1 MTSNATVGSSPPL
14 LERVSPELV
23 PELRRY
29 HLRHRQGVEDMVR
42 TGSREAGLAAGQR
55 HAKAFDGLLSALFH
69 AAHAAMIREKIWWPV
84 SLAAVGSYGRGAVS
98 LHSDLDVRLVTR
110 KDAQRAAP
118 VAEALLYPLWDSGL
132 SVGHQ
137 VITADDTIDLA
148 RTDLPTATSLLDWR
162 HVAGDGAVGEAMLA
176 RAYEGV
182 FGPGNLRAFIERL
195 GEQAEERAVKYGGSV
210 FLLEPDVKNGA
221 GGIRDLDIAQWAA
234 RARWHA
240 KDLADC
246 VRLGVL
252 VPREILPLE
261 AALSFIWRVRNLLHF
276 HAGRRSDRLSFEQQE
291 QIAERMGYGSKGPD
305 VERFMSDYYR
315 HARTA
320 LRGRDAMLLRALPP
334 PRRRPVERRLGGGL
348 KTTNEK
354 LSFVDP
360 ADLEEDPALALRLYD
375 EAIKRN
381 LEVYPFARDAVMRAA
396 TSPAFAEKLRK
407 SPEAAQL
414 FVKLCTDPQE
424 ARVRGG
430 SILAE
435 LHDVGLL
442 VAMIPEF
449 APVVGRVHHD
459 VYHVYTV
466 DVHSVAAVERLSA
479 LCRGDLAEEHPMA
492 CRVAAEIVRPRVLF
506 LATLLHDIGKD
517 IGGRSHSERGRE
529 LAGAILGRLGL
540 SEADVAEVQHLVLKH
555 LRMYH
560 VATRRDV
567 DDPKTLEEFAADVHG
582 VEGLRELYLL
592 TISDVSTTS
601 PTAFTSW
608 KARMLDDLYAGAE
621 RWLLK
626 GGSTRADGDGAA
638 ALRAAVLERCPHDEA
653 RDFAR
658 HYLAAMP
665 VRYLYANDP
674 DAMAAHVEFAVAAAG
689 VPVRVRA
696 FTEDAPYV
704 EIGVTAE
711 DRPGLLAVIT
721 AAMAAAR
728 FKVVGGQIY
737 SWKDAAGTGRALD
750 LFWVRS
756 GQDAANVHA
765 ALPRLERELAR
776 LLAGEITPEA
786 LVAGTGRAPA
796 WNERATPRIAT
807 RVHVDNRCATDHTV
821 IEVLTRDRVGLLF
834 ALASTLQKAGL
845 VIDLAK
851 INTEGNRV
859 ADVFYVTDAD
869 GTKLTDSGR
878 IQALEAD
885 ILARVETLEA
895 ETAAG

>member
-1 MTSNATVGSSPPL
+1 MTSNASVGSSLPL

-29 HLRHRQGVEDMVR
+29 HLRHRQGVEDMIR
-42 TGSREAGLAAGQR
+42 TGSREAGVPAGQR

-69 AAHAAMIREKIWWPV
+69 AAHAAMVRENVWWPV

-110 KDAQRAAP
+110 KEAKRASP

-137 VITADDTIDLA
+137 VISADDTIDLA
-148 RTDLPTATSLLDWR
+148 RADLPTATSLLDWR
-162 HVAGDGAVGEAMLA
+162 HVAGDATVGEAMLA
-176 RAYEGV
+176 RAFEGV
-182 FGPGNLRAFIERL
+182 FGAGNLRGFIERL
-195 GEQAEERAVKYGGSV
+195 GAQAEDRATKYGGSV

-240 KDLADC
+240 KDLNDC

-252 VPREILPLE
+252 VPRELQPLE

-291 QIAERMGYGSKGPD
+291 QIADRMGYGSKGPD

-315 HARTA
+315 HARNA

-334 PRRRPVERRLGGGL
+334 PRRRPVERLLGNGL
-348 KTTNEK
+348 KTTNDR

-360 ADLEEDPALALRLYD
+360 GELEENPALALRLYD
-375 EAIKRN
+375 EAIKKN

-396 TSPAFAEKLRK
+396 SSPAFAEKLRQ
-407 SPEAAQL
+407 SPEAASL
-414 FVKLCTDPQE
+414 FVRLCTDPQE

-459 VYHVYTV
+459 IYHVYTV

-479 LCRGDLAEEHPMA
+479 LCRGDLAEEHPVA

-517 IGGRSHSERGRE
+517 IGGRSHSERGRD
-529 LAGAILGRLGL
+529 LAGAILSRLGL
-540 SEADVAEVQHLVLKH
+540 SEGDIAEVQHLVLKH

-567 DDPKTLEEFAADVHG
+567 DDPKTLEEFAADLHG

-592 TISDVSTTS
+592 TIADVSTTS

-608 KARMLDDLYAGAE
+608 KARMLDDLYSGAE
-621 RWLLK
+621 RFLLK
-626 GGSTRADGDGAA
+626 GGATRADGE
-638 ALRAAVLERCPHDEA
+638 RAAELREAVVARCPDEPSKALA
-653 RDFAR
+653 RS
-658 HYLAAMP
+658 YLAAMP
-665 VRYLYANDP
+665 VRYLYANEP
-674 DAMAAHVEFAVAAAG
+674 EAMAAHVEFTFASTTESAS
-689 VPVRVRA
+689 VRA
-696 FTEDAPYV
+696 FAEDAPYV
-704 EIGVTAE
+704 EVAVTAP
-711 DRPGLLAVIT
+711 DRPGLLAMIT

-737 SWKDAAGTGRALD
+737 SWKDPSGQGRALD
-750 LFWVRS
+750 LFWVRA
-756 GQDAANVHA
+756 GREVGNVHA
-765 ALPRLERELAR
+765 ALPKLERDLRRLVSGELAAEDLVSGSAR
-776 LLAGEITPEA
+776 PPAG
-786 LVAGTGRAPA
+786 
-796 WNERATPRIAT
+796 ERATPKITT

-821 IEVLTRDRVGLLF
+821 VEVMTRDRVGLLF
-834 ALASTLQKAGL
+834 ALSSILQKAGL

-869 GTKLTDSGR
+869 GTKLTDPAR
-878 IQALEAD
+878 VQALEAD
-885 ILARVETLEA
+885 ILAKVETLEA
-895 ETAAG
+895 EAPAG